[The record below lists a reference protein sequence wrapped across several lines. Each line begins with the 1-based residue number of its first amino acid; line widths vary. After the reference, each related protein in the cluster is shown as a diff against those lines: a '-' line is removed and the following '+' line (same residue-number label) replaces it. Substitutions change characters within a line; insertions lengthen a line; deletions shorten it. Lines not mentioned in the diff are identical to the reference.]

1 MSQIR
6 STNLTDA
13 VIEQGY
19 RAGDLYTDEYRGHHP
34 STADPDDFRSEPA
47 SCPTQHHNVGDS
59 ERVLSVAAGTALALM
74 GLMRGRLSGLA
85 LAAMGGS
92 LVWRGYSGHCYCYD
106 ALGISTAKRGRY
118 TAVPAKQGVKLEKT
132 IVIDCSQEDLYRF
145 WRRFE
150 NLPQVMR
157 HLKDVR
163 SIDCL
168 HSRWVAEGAAGKD
181 VKWDAEI
188 INERPDEMISWRSLP
203 GGDVDTAGSIRF
215 RRLPHDH
222 ATEVTISMK
231 YNPPAGKIGAQIA
244 TLLGEGLEAKLDD
257 DLESFKQVMETGMAP
272 IPSVG

>member
-1 MSQIR
+1 MSQLP
-6 STNLTDA
+6 SENLTDA
-13 VIEQGY
+13 IIEQGF

-34 STADPDDFRSEPA
+34 GSVDLDEFRSEPA
-47 SCPTQHHNVGDS
+47 GRACPHQNVGDS
-59 ERVLSVAAGTALALM
+59 ERVLSVAAGTAL
-74 GLMRGRLSGLA
+74 GLLGVMRGRLSGLA
-85 LAAMGGS
+85 LAALGGS

-106 ALGISTAKRGRY
+106 ALGITTAKRKRY
-118 TAVPAKQGVKLEKT
+118 TAVPARQGFKLEKT
-132 IVIDCSQEDLYRF
+132 IVIDCTPEELYRF

-163 SIDCL
+163 SIDSR

-181 VKWDAEI
+181 VHWDAEI

-203 GGDVDTAGSIRF
+203 GGDLDTAGSIHF
-215 RRLPHDH
+215 HRLPHDH

-244 TLLGEGLEAKLDD
+244 TLLGEGLEAKLDE

-272 IPSVG
+272 IPSVR